1 MVNGIEEIKSME
13 EGEYRVYSY
22 MELHSIKKDISS
34 INDKFKIIVSSGV
47 TIVAIL
53 LVDILIKVVHISI

>member
-53 LVDILIKVVHISI
+53 LVDILIKVVHFSL